1 MQKPQS
7 IKIARAV
14 AFGIL
19 GIVFIYTSI
28 GMPMGLS
35 RTVWVLLGAADLL
48 YAAWIVYALLHQ
60 KQ

>member
-1 MQKPQS
+1 MKKPEQL
-7 IKIARAV
+7 KIARAI

-19 GIVFIYTSI
+19 GVVFIYTSL

-35 RTVWVLLGAADLL
+35 RMVWVLLGAADLL
-48 YAAWIVYALLHQ
+48 YAAWITYTLLHK

>member
-7 IKIARAV
+7 IKIARAI
-14 AFGIL
+14 AFAVL
-19 GIVFIYTSI
+19 GFVFLYTAF

-35 RTVWVLLGAADLL
+35 RLVWNLLGSADLL
-48 YAAWIVYALLHQ
+48 YAAWITYTLLHK